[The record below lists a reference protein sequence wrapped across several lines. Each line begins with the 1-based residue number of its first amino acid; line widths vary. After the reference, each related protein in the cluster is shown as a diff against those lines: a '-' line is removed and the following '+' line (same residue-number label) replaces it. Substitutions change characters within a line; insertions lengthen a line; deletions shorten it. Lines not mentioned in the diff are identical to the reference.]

1 MAGLV
6 QHKSFT
12 VLASDAVNATH
23 VVTFDFQ
30 PVAIILIWSDRAGG
44 NALGRAT
51 MQLGKGF
58 AVSPTSRR
66 AWVIRSTDAVPTTD
80 GRAGMRDCAVLRW
93 HPTASISDGR
103 LDYDA
108 VLATGARFIV
118 DEVFGADTR
127 IDVIGLGGS
136 FLAEIG
142 DIILPDTGD
151 PTATISGLGFQPEC
165 VLFGGIGN
173 DTVPIHDS
181 ASAAHVF
188 AGMVSTAEQFCHGLA
203 TNGAAAPNSETTRF
217 ERYGDIACGRTRGG
231 GGVRGVFDFNA
242 FTSDGFVVNVTQ
254 DNDDAYPFLALR
266 GGSFAIE
273 EFVTKTDGAD
283 IVIPVGF
290 RASGGIIVS
299 HHTTESV
306 DDDTTQVTLLGSH
319 GVFSSPTE
327 RGCHFVYDE
336 DSEPTMRTASGL
348 RNDSVYARM
357 TQAASPVVAGLGDIK
372 QIDPTDVVL
381 VMDDPDP
388 DAAHGVLIAFGP
400 TATAALTGSV
410 LPTLLESEVVSGG
423 KTIILTLTDDAW
435 VAAGGTFDAV
445 RQDIIDGLLSDGVEA
460 AGWNV
465 EVVAAIPVG
474 NVVRT
479 SDTVVTITL
488 PAVGAYVITAN
499 ETIEATIDAGA
510 LVDTVQPLVAPETF
524 TVTDEPAPPMPTMD
538 FRRRRSIVAALGG
551 GPGSEADQE

>member
-1 MAGLV
+1 M
-6 QHKSFT
+6 
-12 VLASDAVNATH
+12 LASDAVNATH

-30 PVAIILIWSDRAGG
+30 PAAIILIWSDRAGT

-51 MQLGKGF
+51 MQIGKGF

-80 GRAGMRDCAVLRW
+80 SRAGMRDCAVLRW
-93 HPTASISDGR
+93 HPTASISQGR

-136 FLAEIG
+136 FQAELG
-142 DIILPDTGD
+142 DLILPDTD
-151 PTATISGLGFQPEC
+151 ITPHTISGLAFQPEC

-173 DTVPIHDS
+173 DTVPIDDS
-181 ASAAHVF
+181 ASASHVF
-188 AGMVSTAEQFCHGLA
+188 AGMVSAAEQFCHGLA
-203 TNGAAAPNSETTRF
+203 ADGTGMPNSETTRF
-217 ERYGDIACGRTRGG
+217 ERYGDMAGGRIRGA

-242 FTSDGFVVNVTQ
+242 FTADGFTIDITQ

-266 GGSFAIE
+266 GGSFAIK
-273 EFVTKTDGAD
+273 EFLTKTDGTD
-283 IVIPVGF
+283 IVIPIGF
-290 RASGGIIVS
+290 RMAGGIIVS

-306 DDDTTQVTLLGSH
+306 DDDTTQLTLLGSH

-327 RGCHFVYDE
+327 RGCHFVYAE
-336 DSEPTMRTASGL
+336 DGVPTMRTASGL
-348 RNDSVYARM
+348 RNDAVYARM

-372 QIDPTDVVL
+372 QIDPTDLVL

-388 DAAHGVLIAFGP
+388 DAAHGVLVAFGP
-400 TATAALTGSV
+400 VATAALSGTV
-410 LPTLLESEVVSGG
+410 TPMLLESEVVAGG

-435 VAAGGTFDAV
+435 LAAGGAFDAV

-465 EVVAAIPVG
+465 EVVTAIPVG

-479 SDTVVTITL
+479 SDTIVTITL
-488 PAVGAYVITAN
+488 PAVGAYAIDVN
-499 ETIEATIDAGA
+499 ETIEATIDASA
-510 LVDTVQPLVAPETF
+510 LVDTVQPLVADPTF
-524 TVTDEPAPPMPTMD
+524 TVTAEVAPAPVVAD
-538 FRRRRSIVAALGG
+538 RRRTIIAAVFGG
-551 GPGSEADQE
+551 GGTGGQPAG